1 MANDREL
8 GGDPLARH
16 SMSGSEL
23 KQLLATERVGV
34 PFLAFRAGDGSLQLI
49 ALEQSDVVTIGRSA
63 AMDLVLDWDLEV
75 SGVHAELQRVGDAWM
90 IVDDG
95 LSRNGTFLNERRVAG
110 RQRLRN
116 DDRVRVGKTILVF
129 RAVRDVPGESTAISG
144 ERQLV
149 HLTDPQRRV
158 LVALC
163 RPYKDD
169 TSFATP
175 ASNQQIADEAYLS
188 IDAVKAHLRVLFT
201 KFALADLPQNEKRAK
216 LAECALQFGVVT
228 RSEL

>member
-1 MANDREL
+1 MTYGQEH

-16 SMSGSEL
+16 GMSGSEL
-23 KQLLATERVGV
+23 KELLAAERRGV
-34 PFLAFRAGDGSLQLI
+34 PFLALRDSEGTLRV
-49 ALEQSDVVTIGRSA
+49 LELAQPDVVTIGRSE
-63 AMDLVLDWDLEV
+63 AMNVIVDWDREV

-90 IVDDG
+90 IIDDG

-110 RQRLRN
+110 RQRLHN
-116 DDRVRVGKTILVF
+116 EDRIRVGKTILVF
-129 RAVRDVPGESTAISG
+129 RSPSEIVAESTAISG

-149 HLTDPQRRV
+149 QLTDAQRRV

-163 RPYKDD
+163 RPYKDG

-175 ASNQQIADEAYLS
+175 ASNQQIAEEAYLS
-188 IDAVKAHLRVLFT
+188 VDAVKTHLRVLFT
-201 KFALADLPQNEKRAK
+201 KFALTDLPQNEKRAK

-228 RSEL
+228 RGEL

>member
-1 MANDREL
+1 MDREHA
-8 GGDPLARH
+8 GDPLARH
-16 SMSGSEL
+16 GMSGGEL
-23 KQLLATERVGV
+23 KELLAVERRGV
-34 PFLAFRAGDGSLQLI
+34 PFLALRDAEGTLRLL
-49 ALEQSDVVTIGRSA
+49 ALEESEVVTIGRGGA
-63 AMDLVLDWDLEV
+63 VNVMLDWDLEV
-75 SGVHAELQRVGDAWM
+75 SGVHAELQRAADAWM

-116 DDRVRVGKTILVF
+116 EDRIRVGKTILVF
-129 RAVRDVPGESTAISG
+129 RSPGEVIAESTAISG

-149 HLTDPQRRV
+149 QLTDAQRRV

-163 RPYKDD
+163 RPYKDG

-188 IDAVKAHLRVLFT
+188 VDAVKTHLRVLFT
-201 KFALADLPQNEKRAK
+201 KFALSELPQNEKRAK

-228 RSEL
+228 RGEL